1 MIFFYFSSQE
11 HLISICGIFVMLN
24 YLCMKKI
31 LLIGCLCLFGFLSH
45 TQADTIYA
53 VVNADTAIIRHD
65 SYHTNCAS
73 LFVMEFNE
81 LDYHINV
88 YEIDTGDIAYCLCY
102 FNLATKIGPLSAG
115 TYTVDVY
122 GKWRD
127 YPNELEWF
135 GSTSFTI
142 EGNAPGSPLLLGNF
156 QSDCYQNVGIEDVA
170 LSKESNLM
178 MEIYPNPVSGIATLS
193 LTLAQSDKVEITA
206 FSSMGQ
212 LACKV
217 FDGSIEKGNQKIYW
231 DVARLNQ
238 GIYFL
243 NFRVGEDVFSR
254 KVIIAY

>member
-1 MIFFYFSSQE
+1 
-11 HLISICGIFVMLN
+11 
-24 YLCMKKI
+24 MKKI
-31 LLIGCLCLFGFLSH
+31 LLIGCLCLVGFLSH

-115 TYTVDVY
+115 NYTVDVY

-135 GSTSFTI
+135 GSTFFTI
-142 EGNAPGSPLLLGNF
+142 EGNAPGSPLMLGNF
-156 QSDCYQNVGIEDVA
+156 QSDCYQNVGI
-170 LSKESNLM
+170 KEFNSPDSEIAM
-178 MEIYPNPVSGIATLS
+178 MSVNPNPVNRNAEIVINIIKPDKYELKLLDETGKFVEVIFKMNIDKGIHHISWDSSCIASGL
-193 LTLAQSDKVEITA
+193 
-206 FSSMGQ
+206 
-212 LACKV
+212 
-217 FDGSIEKGNQKIYW
+217 
-231 DVARLNQ
+231 
-238 GIYFL
+238 YFL
-243 NFRVGEDVFSR
+243 QLSGTKAIISQ
-254 KVIIAY
+254 KVIVQ